1 MTLSLR
7 NAILIS
13 GAAINL
19 VLLVLFAA
27 GLYNTF
33 SLFQFHQIPV
43 NPGMLIQPALD
54 NNGDILF
61 MLLLQVLSLITV
73 LTMYVQFRKTASPE
87 IFFFLIFILSLGMEG
102 IRILPATAE
111 VLSLPPFFTTFVV
124 RSLYFSR
131 FLGLFSIFTAG
142 LFANG
147 MQYQKLSIAF
157 GIILLTAFTLASTMP
172 VTESVLKS
180 GAGIYMLNI
189 FNIMLV
195 MLTIQS
201 LSVINFIIAWIR
213 NNNRDYL
220 WLALASLMLISG
232 FELSLRG
239 EGIWY
244 RAAGFGL
251 VCIGTVIFSH
261 RTHEVYLWI

>member
-7 NAILIS
+7 NAIIIAGTL
-13 GAAINL
+13 INL
-19 VLLVLFAA
+19 ILLTLFVA
-27 GLYNTF
+27 GLYYTF
-33 SLFQFHQIPV
+33 NLFQFHQTS
-43 NPGMLIQPALD
+43 LHLSAFLQPALD

-61 MLLLQVLSLITV
+61 MLLLQVLSLSAV
-73 LTMYVQFRKTASPE
+73 LALYIQFRKTASPE
-87 IFFFLIFILSLGMEG
+87 IFFFLIFLLSLGMEG

-111 VLSLPPFFTTFVV
+111 ILSIPAFFTSVVV

-131 FLGLFSIFTAG
+131 FLGLFSIFAAG

-180 GAGIYMLNI
+180 GAGIYLLNI

-195 MLTIQS
+195 MLTIQT
-201 LSVINFIIAWIR
+201 LSVINFIVAWIR

-220 WLALASLMLISG
+220 WLALASLMLIAG

-251 VCIGTVIFSH
+251 VCIGTVLFSH